1 MILRALYTA
10 LWYLALP
17 LAGLRLLWR
26 GRRQPEYLQHLGE
39 RIGRHTL
46 HLDGPVIWLHA
57 VSVGE
62 TRASAPLVH
71 ALLAAHPECSLLLTH
86 MTPTGRATAAELFG
100 KLHPRVQSVYL
111 PYDLPAAVDR
121 FLRHFNPRI
130 GILMETEVW
139 PNLIAGCQRKGLP
152 LVIVNARLSERSARG
167 YGRAGALARNAFAG
181 LSAIGA
187 QTEADSQR
195 LSQLGARYVVVTG
208 NIKFDIAPPPAMQ
221 ALGAAFRNRFG
232 PRQVLLA
239 ASTREGEEEQLL
251 EAFASL
257 CPPEVLLVLVPRHP
271 QRFDEVARLVRRAGL
286 NMQRRSG
293 NDPVMADTRVWLGDS
308 MGEMYAYYHAADVA
322 LIGGSWKELG
332 GQNPIEA
339 SATGCPV
346 IVGPHT
352 FNFKVVCEQAIE
364 AGAALRADDLTE
376 GLTLAMDLLRNP
388 TRRKALGAAGLDF
401 AQQHRGATQR
411 TLSLLTPLLQA
422 SSCRRPD
429 RAA

>member
-10 LWYLALP
+10 LWYLAIP

-26 GRRQPEYLQHLGE
+26 ARRQPEYLHHLGE
-39 RIGRHTL
+39 RIGRHTARF
-46 HLDGPVIWLHA
+46 DGPVIWLHA

-71 ALLAAHPECSLLLTH
+71 ALLEAHPDCSLLLTH
-86 MTPTGRATAAELFG
+86 MTPTGRATALELFG
-100 KLHPRVQSVYL
+100 KLQPRVQSVYL
-111 PYDLPAAVDR
+111 PYDLPSAVDR
-121 FLRHFNPRI
+121 FLRHFRPRI

-139 PNLIAGCQRKGLP
+139 PNLIAGCQRKGMP
-152 LVIVNARLSERSARG
+152 LVMVNARLSERSARG

-187 QTEADSQR
+187 QTEGDGRR
-195 LSQLGARYVVVTG
+195 LSGLGARYVMVTG
-208 NIKFDIAPPPAMQ
+208 NIKFDITPPPAMQ
-221 ALGAAFRNRFG
+221 VLGATFRNRFG
-232 PRQVLLA
+232 PRQVVLA
-239 ASTREGEEEQLL
+239 ASTREGEEELLL
-251 EAFASL
+251 EALVNL
-257 CPPEVLLVLVPRHP
+257 CPSEVLLVLVPRHP
-271 QRFDEVARLVRRAGL
+271 QRFEEVARLVRRAGL
-286 NMQRRSG
+286 SLQRRSG

-308 MGEMYAYYHAADVA
+308 MGEMYAYYHAADLA

-339 SATGCPV
+339 SASGCPV

-364 AGAALRADDLTE
+364 AGAALRAEDLAR
-376 GLTLAMDLLRNP
+376 GLTLAMELLRNP
-388 TRRKALGAAGLDF
+388 TRRKAIGAAGLDF

-411 TLSLLTPLLQA
+411 TLALLTPLLQA
-422 SSCRRPD
+422 RSGSGRH
-429 RAA
+429 